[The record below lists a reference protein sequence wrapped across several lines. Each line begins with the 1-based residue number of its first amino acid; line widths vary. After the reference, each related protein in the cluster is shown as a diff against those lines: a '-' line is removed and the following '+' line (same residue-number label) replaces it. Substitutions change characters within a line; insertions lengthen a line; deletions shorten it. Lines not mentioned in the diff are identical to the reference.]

1 MPEQRAGDRAAE
13 AGEIPPPEII
23 ERDDEVEAHSAD
35 TDRLQLECPLYVW
48 N

>member
-1 MPEQRAGDRAAE
+1 MPEQQARDRAAE

-35 TDRLQLECPLYVW
+35 RDNLECPLYIW

>member
-1 MPEQRAGDRAAE
+1 MPEQHVRDRAAKS
-13 AGEIPPPEII
+13 GEMPPPEII

-35 TDRLQLECPLYVW
+35 KDNLRLECPLYIW